1 MPPSARPPRQ
11 SRSRATLDRL
21 LDATATL
28 LAEKPFD
35 EASVAEIAR
44 RAGTSVGAFY
54 GRFPDKESLLDS
66 FDERFF
72 ELARASCDEFFDSPA
87 WSAASLEDSV
97 GQLISLLVA
106 NHRRHK

>member
-1 MPPSARPPRQ
+1 MPASARPPQQ

-21 LDATATL
+21 LDATAAL

-35 EASVAEIAR
+35 EMTVAEIAR

-54 GRFPDKESLLDS
+54 GRFPDKDALLDS

-72 ELARASCDEFFDSPA
+72 NLARASCDEFFDSTA
-87 WSAASLEDSV
+87 WREASS
-97 GQLISLLVA
+97 QTASPSSS
-106 NHRRHK
+106 RR